1 MAVLKVRNSNGKASL
16 GGAKD
21 YLERDGRNVECS
33 TFNIDR
39 PEEWAEDMQL
49 TKELFD
55 KTEGR
60 QYYWIVQSFDNEH
73 GEQSY
78 NAEDVHEMGKELA
91 EVFAKKGYQVV
102 VETHNDTDNLHN
114 HLIINSVNSETGK
127 KLRISNAKS
136 LEVSKG
142 ADILTTDLYRL
153 NDEICKKYGL
163 RTLDQSKALSV

>member
-73 GEQSY
+73 ENNLTMRKMFTKWARNWQ
-78 NAEDVHEMGKELA
+78 KCLR
-91 EVFAKKGYQVV
+91 KKG
-102 VETHNDTDNLHN
+102 
-114 HLIINSVNSETGK
+114 I
-127 KLRISNAKS
+127 KL
-136 LEVSKG
+136 
-142 ADILTTDLYRL
+142 
-153 NDEICKKYGL
+153 
-163 RTLDQSKALSV
+163 

>member
-1 MAVLKVRNSNGKASL
+1 
-16 GGAKD
+16 
-21 YLERDGRNVECS
+21 
-33 TFNIDR
+33 
-39 PEEWAEDMQL
+39 
-49 TKELFD
+49 
-55 KTEGR
+55 
-60 QYYWIVQSFDNEH
+60 
-73 GEQSY
+73 
-78 NAEDVHEMGKELA
+78 MGKELA

-142 ADILTTDLYRL
+142 ADILTKDLYRL

-163 RTLDQSKALSV
+163 RTLDQSKAIKNERERHAGHATNEQENR